1 MNNNIFY
8 NAYKYYIN
16 LKNDNLEISSNNRQ
30 VIGFFDNK
38 FKIWY
43 NAWSMTTVPE
53 YIIEFSKKKNIE
65 LDKDLYRVS
74 NELLKYGLNIHK
86 DLQSVEPDRR
96 YLIKTILINSKFY
109 INEKKTQL
117 DIILAIIAYLIKA
130 KKVYY
135 INDSNV
141 FIYIVEI

>member
-1 MNNNIFY
+1 MTTIPED
-8 NAYKYYIN
+8 II
-16 LKNDNLEISSNNRQ
+16 EISKQ
-30 VIGFFDNK
+30 
-38 FKIWY
+38 
-43 NAWSMTTVPE
+43 
-53 YIIEFSKKKNIE
+53 KNVE

-74 NELLKYGLNIHK
+74 NELLKYGLNINK
-86 DLQSVEPDRR
+86 DLQSVEADRR

-117 DIILAIIAYLIKA
+117 DIILAITAYLIKA

>member
-53 YIIEFSKKKNIE
+53 YIIEFLKKKNVE

>member
-1 MNNNIFY
+1 MDNNIFY

-16 LKNDNLEISSNNRQ
+16 LNNDNLEISSNKKQ

-43 NAWSMTTVPE
+43 NACSMSTTPE
-53 YIIEFSKKKNIE
+53 YIIEFSKKKNVE

-74 NELLKYGLNIHK
+74 NELLKYGLNINK
-86 DLQSVEPDRR
+86 DLQSVEADRR

>member
-1 MNNNIFY
+1 MDNNIFY

-16 LKNDNLEISSNNRQ
+16 LNNDNLDISSNNRQ

-43 NAWSMTTVPE
+43 NAWSMTTMPE
-53 YIIEFSKKKNIE
+53 YIIEFSKKKNVE
-65 LDKDLYRVS
+65 LDKDLYKVS

-86 DLQSVEPDRR
+86 DLQSVDPDRR
-96 YLIKTILINSKFY
+96 NLIKTILINSKFY

-135 INDSNV
+135 ISDSNV

>member
-1 MNNNIFY
+1 MDNNIFY

-16 LKNDNLEISSNNRQ
+16 LNNDSLEISSNNRQ

-38 FKIWY
+38 YKIWY
-43 NAWSMTTVPE
+43 NAWSMTTLPE
-53 YIIEFSKKKNIE
+53 VIINFSKNKNVE

-74 NELLKYGLNIHK
+74 NDLLKYGLNINK
-86 DLQSVEPDRR
+86 DLQSVEADRR
-96 YLIKTILINSKFY
+96 YLIKTILTNSKFY